1 MCIWPEAAAADQRRT
16 SQRTRH
22 GATIERLFCVQPVDS
37 RPGSSGQPPHKRWTT
52 PARTWTSHSP
62 TWTNR
67 GQPSEPTKTT
77 CCGRSTGPTTT
88 SCVFSLT
95 ATRRR
100 RIVLRSLRTMRAAS
114 PGTPAG
120 PNCRSATLGTR
131 TNRSGNRGDV
141 AATGDGDGQRRQG
154 RQAAPD
160 RRTDSDGNSVRW
172 IRLRRE
178 LRWPRRAATRFPS
191 WTARRRT

>member
-1 MCIWPEAAAADQRRT
+1 MHGRAGMRRSRPARPARFRAQRSPHVHLARNEAATGRGPANGR
-16 SQRTRH
+16 
-22 GATIERLFCVQPVDS
+22 TIERLFCVQPVDS
-37 RPGSSGQPPHKRWTT
+37 RPGSRGQPPRERWTT

-77 CCGRSTGPTTT
+77 CCGRSTRPTTT

-120 PNCRSATLGTR
+120 PKLSVRHPRDTHQSIGQSRRRRSYRRRRRAEATR
-131 TNRSGNRGDV
+131 Q
-141 AATGDGDGQRRQG
+141 TGSP
-154 RQAAPD
+154 RQA
-160 RRTDSDGNSVRW
+160 N
-172 IRLRRE
+172 
-178 LRWPRRAATRFPS
+178 
-191 WTARRRT
+191 